1 MFIYSQNEWCIG
13 LICIEWD
20 CYYSLILVE
29 LLTITVYKVK
39 YEDTKG
45 EIKTIDQSKNEKE
58 VNGKKKDKDK
68 STNNEL

>member
-45 EIKTIDQSKNEKE
+45 EIKKIDQSKNEKE
-58 VNGKKKDKDK
+58 VNGQKKDKDK